1 MDPGAGAPG
10 FFVIYHI
17 HLHGFLTIIH
27 KPTGQYNCRAN
38 ILSVFNCLIIII
50 LNISALYLLTKISN
64 MKKIATRFLLLLLMV
79 SVSATTLTAAS
90 IPATE
95 PVAASEPVSAP
106 AATKAEPSPET
117 VKSAVEEFNNQSK
130 HEKKSRLKDVKK
142 ALKEY
147 RKAKKEGKSDDDAKL
162 ILLVILAILLPPL
175 AVFLKEE
182 EFNYKTALALLLCL
196 LAIISFVW
204 WILPVLYALLVVF
217 DVL

>member
-1 MDPGAGAPG
+1 MS
-10 FFVIYHI
+10 ISS
-17 HLHGFLTIIH
+17 
-27 KPTGQYNCRAN
+27 
-38 ILSVFNCLIIII
+38 LSLF
-50 LNISALYLLTKISN
+50 TKISN
-64 MKKIATRFLLLLLMV
+64 MKKITTRFLLLLLMV
-79 SVSATTLTAAS
+79 SVSATSLTAAS
-90 IPATE
+90 LPATE

-106 AATKAEPSPET
+106 ATTKAEPSPET
-117 VKSAVEEFNNQSK
+117 IKSAVDEFSNLSK

-147 RKAKKEGKSDDDAKL
+147 KKAKREGKSDDDARL

>member
-1 MDPGAGAPG
+1 
-10 FFVIYHI
+10 
-17 HLHGFLTIIH
+17 
-27 KPTGQYNCRAN
+27 
-38 ILSVFNCLIIII
+38 
-50 LNISALYLLTKISN
+50 

>member
-1 MDPGAGAPG
+1 M
-10 FFVIYHI
+10 
-17 HLHGFLTIIH
+17 
-27 KPTGQYNCRAN
+27 
-38 ILSVFNCLIIII
+38 I
-50 LNISALYLLTKISN
+50 LNIYSLSLLTKISN
-64 MKKIATRFLLLLLMV
+64 MKKITTRFLLLLLMV
-79 SVSATTLTAAS
+79 SVSATSLTAAS
-90 IPATE
+90 LPATE

-106 AATKAEPSPET
+106 ANTKAEPSPET
-117 VKSAVEEFNNQSK
+117 IKSAVDEFSNLSK

-147 RKAKKEGKSDDDAKL
+147 KKAKREGKSDDDARL

>member
-1 MDPGAGAPG
+1 
-10 FFVIYHI
+10 
-17 HLHGFLTIIH
+17 
-27 KPTGQYNCRAN
+27 
-38 ILSVFNCLIIII
+38 
-50 LNISALYLLTKISN
+50 
-64 MKKIATRFLLLLLMV
+64 MKKITTRFLLLLLMV
-79 SVSATTLTAAS
+79 SVSATSLTAAS
-90 IPATE
+90 LPATE

-106 AATKAEPSPET
+106 ATTKAEPSPET
-117 VKSAVEEFNNQSK
+117 IKSAVDEFSNLSK

-147 RKAKKEGKSDDDAKL
+147 KKAKREGKSDDDARL

>member
-1 MDPGAGAPG
+1 
-10 FFVIYHI
+10 
-17 HLHGFLTIIH
+17 
-27 KPTGQYNCRAN
+27 
-38 ILSVFNCLIIII
+38 
-50 LNISALYLLTKISN
+50 
-64 MKKIATRFLLLLLMV
+64 MKKIATRFLLLLLMGTI
-79 SVSATTLTAAS
+79 SVTSLTAAS
-90 IPATE
+90 VPATE
-95 PVAASEPVSAP
+95 PVAATEPASVP
-106 AATKAEPSPET
+106 ATKAEPSPET
-117 VKSAVEEFNNQSK
+117 IKSAVDEFSNLSK
-130 HEKKSRLKDVKK
+130 QEKKSRLKDVKK

-147 RKAKKEGKSDDDAKL
+147 KKAKKEGKSDDDAKL

>member
-1 MDPGAGAPG
+1 M
-10 FFVIYHI
+10 
-17 HLHGFLTIIH
+17 L
-27 KPTGQYNCRAN
+27 
-38 ILSVFNCLIIII
+38 ILSIIS
-50 LNISALYLLTKISN
+50 LSLFTKISN

-79 SVSATTLTAAS
+79 SVSATSLTAAS

-95 PVAASEPVSAP
+95 PVAATEPASEP
-106 AATKAEPSPET
+106 AAATTKAEPAPET
-117 VKSAVEEFNNQSK
+117 IKSAVDEFKNLSK

-147 RKAKKEGKSDDDAKL
+147 KKAKREGKSDDDARL